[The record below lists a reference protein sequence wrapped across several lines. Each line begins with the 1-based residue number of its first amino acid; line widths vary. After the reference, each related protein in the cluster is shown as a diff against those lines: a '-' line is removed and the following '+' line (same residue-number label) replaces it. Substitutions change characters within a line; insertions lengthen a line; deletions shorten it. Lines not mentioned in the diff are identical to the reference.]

1 VLTNELLTT
10 VLTTKETC
18 AFLKVSRT
26 TLWQLRRRRELRAIK
41 RGGILRWSMREL
53 QRWLDRNQEK

>member
-18 AFLKVSRT
+18 AFLKVGRT
-26 TLWQLRRRRELRAIK
+26 TLWTLRRRREIRAIK
-41 RGGILRWSMREL
+41 RRGILRWSMREI
-53 QRWLDRNQEK
+53 QRWIDRNQEK